1 MARVLA
7 VTSRLPF
14 PPREGHQLRSWNL
27 LKALATRHEVTLLSF
42 ARDDDDLDA
51 VPAMRATL
59 AAVEAFPLP
68 AGRAATGLVAARSLG
83 ARRPFVAARYASP
96 ALRARIAALAAHADA
111 VHFDMLPL
119 MRHADLVP
127 AATPVVYNA
136 HNVEHALLAA
146 RAATLAPGRL
156 RSMLERGFIAHQV
169 PRLRAFEQAACRRA
183 GLVLACSEADA
194 AALRSLAPGRNVAV
208 VPNGVD
214 LEGHRPAASAA
225 TDAPPSLVFVGQMGW
240 FPNRDG
246 VHWFLREVL
255 PRIHAARPDVRFVL
269 VGKADGL
276 EVPAAV
282 AANVEVTGFVPDL
295 RPLVHEAA
303 VYVVPLRAGSGTRL
317 KVLEAMALGKAIV
330 TTTVGSEGIDLPA
343 GEAALYADDADSFAA
358 SVLSLLNDPVLRT
371 HLGRAAR
378 RAAEQRYGWDAIGL
392 ELLDH
397 YDLLP
402 GIGAAAGEPPAVG
415 RRSSRTRYEAMPT
428 NS

>member
-7 VTSRLPF
+7 LTSRLPF

-27 LKALATRHEVTLLSF
+27 LRALATRHEVTLLSF
-42 ARDDDDLDA
+42 AREDDDLDA
-51 VPAMRATL
+51 VHAMRSAF
-59 AAVEAFPLP
+59 AGVEVFPLP
-68 AGRAATGLVAARSLG
+68 GGRAATGLLAARSLG

-96 ALRARIAALAAHADA
+96 TLRACIAALAPQADV
-111 VHFDMLPL
+111 VHVDMLPL

-127 AATPVVYNA
+127 ASTPVVYNA

-146 RAATLAPGRL
+146 RAATLAPRRL
-156 RSMLERGFIAHQV
+156 RSTLERMFIAHQV

-183 GLVLACSEADA
+183 DLVLACSDADA
-194 AALRSLAPGRNVAV
+194 GTLRALAHGGQVAV

-214 LEGHRPAASAA
+214 LDGNRP
-225 TDAPPSLVFVGQMGW
+225 APPSAAGTAPALVFVGQMGW

-255 PRIHAARPDVRFVL
+255 PRILAARPDVRFVV

-276 EVPAAV
+276 EVPEAV
-282 AANVEVTGFVPDL
+282 AASVTVTGFVPDL
-295 RPLVHEAA
+295 RPLVHDAA

-343 GEAALYADDADSFAA
+343 GDAALYADDAAGFAG
-358 SVLSLLNDPVLRT
+358 SVLALLEDDALRAR
-371 HLGRAAR
+371 LGTAAR
-378 RAAEQRYGWDAIGL
+378 QAAEQRYGWDAIGR
-392 ELLDH
+392 
-397 YDLLP
+397 DLL
-402 GIGAAAGEPPAVG
+402 GHYERLLAARVAAGASTPSG
-415 RRSSRTRYEAMPT
+415 MRSSRSLYQASPT
-428 NS
+428 SS